1 MWFLLQRRALFRSLS
16 FSELEAF
23 WLRNGLRATA
33 AYNFW
38 SLIGPDGSAPAALAS
53 LLFDPAEPQI
63 LERHSVSRLFYTFS
77 RMLIFFLL
85 ALSLSRSSLPLS
97 PDFSLLSL
105 FSPLYLSSSVH
116 KSEVWLLN
124 FLRQLRI
131 YLMIFHH
138 PERFGTVKSVIIMYH
153 SSKPLFLLDL
163 PNNDDSQFGCAVAIS
178 CRNRLLRFLFLLP
191 KVLFC
196 SVVWSS
202 QEWLRTCSS
211 CESISAYNIF
221 ILYYIYYIYY
231 MFQFSHI

>member
-1 MWFLLQRRALFRSLS
+1 MFRDFSIPFRVCWSS
-16 FSELEAF
+16 FYS
-23 WLRNGLRATA
+23 
-33 AYNFW
+33 
-38 SLIGPDGSAPAALAS
+38 
-53 LLFDPAEPQI
+53 
-63 LERHSVSRLFYTFS
+63 
-77 RMLIFFLL
+77 
-85 ALSLSRSSLPLS
+85 LSLSLSLFSASFS

-211 CESISAYNIF
+211 CESISAYNIYIYI
-221 ILYYIYYIYY
+221 ILYYIYIIYI
-231 MFQFSHI
+231 